1 MYNASTTPKHVEDIH
16 LAIAKI
22 DSNNPNAVVSGIN
35 VLTKKAFEAVDSL
48 AVQFELFPQ
57 LIVSLSSLLDTIN
70 PLSLVIFEE
79 YDEKL
84 QAAWSQFDES
94 TSPWNTRLISQ
105 GNPLIKVQSSSLF
118 FCVWFG
124 FLFIY
129 ATYYFSVSGVVVQLG
144 RQ

>member
-105 GNPLIKVQSSSLF
+105 GNPLIKVQSKSLIL
-118 FCVWFG
+118 CVWFG
-124 FLFIY
+124 FLLIC
-129 ATYYFSVSGVVVQLG
+129 ATYYLSVSGVVVQLG